1 MLIFGTN
8 QNNFKEF
15 SMKNMRT
22 TKTILST
29 IITICLLQGSAF
41 ALSKITTI
49 ESKVISTTT
58 PGSKSSATYT
68 VTGPENIEYRIEAT
82 PLEVQRIQSFIK
94 NNPDAVVRFS
104 GSVDEGNGTKVF
116 RVDKWEDSAHTSKTT
131 TTDTDQYGNTSVT
144 EKTEINSN
152 R

>member
-1 MLIFGTN
+1 
-8 QNNFKEF
+8 
-15 SMKNMRT
+15 MKNIKA

-29 IITICLLQGSAF
+29 ILSICLLQGTAF

-49 ESKVISTTT
+49 ESKVISSNT
-58 PGSKSSATYT
+58 PGSKSTTTYT

-82 PLEVQRIQSFIK
+82 PLEVQRIESFIK

-116 RVDKWEDSAHTSKTT
+116 RVDTWEDSAHTSKTT
-131 TTDTDQYGNTSVT
+131 TTDTDENGNTSVT
-144 EKTEINSN
+144 EKTEINTN
-152 R
+152 P